1 MATVTNMV
9 AMLEAIVKEEYEP
22 LARKWVSDIVDAEL
36 RLAEIRIKERCRSL
50 LYDLRFDVLANHLS
64 ERGIKLTIDIRGLDG
79 PTKDNA

>member
-22 LARKWVSDIVDAEL
+22 LARKWVSDIVDSEL
-36 RLAEIRIKERCRSL
+36 RLAEIRIKEKARHL
-50 LYDLRFDVLANHLS
+50 LYDLRFNVLADHLS

-79 PTKDNA
+79 PTKDND